1 LDQTAIR
8 PGRRPEQDPSAAGF
22 DERERRLISVIIK
35 AVNHASHQGSL
46 GVWGVES
53 GFWDV
58 TGHWRQAPASTLE
71 AVLDAMGAGA
81 QGPPPP
87 VLVTVRLD
95 HPLPPVSSGRLV
107 LEDGSEVEV
116 AGELPPDLT
125 PGYHLMEPRSGL
137 PYRLVAS
144 PGRAPMP
151 ADALWGFS
159 AQLYAARSRASW
171 GIGDL
176 ADLHRIGSWSKS
188 LGAGVVLI
196 NPLHASS
203 PVQAQQA
210 SPYFPGSRCCLNP
223 IYLAVDEV
231 PGASG
236 RAEVADAGTAGRA
249 LNERRLIDRDRIWAL
264 KATALEAIFCDFAGD
279 DEFDAYRVERGPA
292 LEAFATFCALAER
305 HGGVWQEWPAEFRRP
320 SAAAVGE
327 FASSPSGRL
336 RITYHAWLQWL
347 LDRQLVRASAQMGV
361 VQDLAV
367 GVDPGGADSW
377 IWQETFADGMRIGAP
392 PDEFNTRGQDWC
404 LPALDPWRMR
414 SAGYE
419 PWIESLRA
427 GFRHGYGL
435 RVDHVMG
442 LFRLYWI
449 PAGATPAEG
458 AYVRYPHH
466 DLLNI
471 LSLEAHRAGA
481 MVMGEDLGTV
491 ENEVRRDLAERQ
503 ILTYRLWWF
512 EADSPSTWPRAALG
526 AVSTHDLPTVAGL
539 FSGSDLETQRRLGLQ
554 PNEEA
559 SADLHRKLLRCT
571 GSSERTAVEEVI
583 TRTYADLA
591 EAPCVLVAA
600 TLEDALAIEERPNM
614 PGTLDEWPN
623 WSIALPVPLEELE
636 EAELPR
642 ALAEVLSED
651 RQQ

>member
-1 LDQTAIR
+1 
-8 PGRRPEQDPSAAGF
+8 
-22 DERERRLISVIIK
+22 
-35 AVNHASHQGSL
+35 
-46 GVWGVES
+46 VEK

-58 TGHWRQAPASTLE
+58 TGQWRQAPAPTLE
-71 AVLDAMGAGA
+71 AILEAMGAGGE
-81 QGPPPP
+81 GPPPP
-87 VLVTVRLD
+87 ALVTVRLD
-95 HPLPPVSSGRLV
+95 HPLPPVSPGLLH
-107 LEDGSEVEV
+107 LEDGGEVEV
-116 AGELPPDLT
+116 GEELPSDLP
-125 PGYHLMEPRSGL
+125 PGYHLMEPRTGL
-137 PYRLVAS
+137 PHRLVAS
-144 PGRAPMP
+144 PGRAPLP
-151 ADALWGFS
+151 ADELWGFS

-188 LGAGVVLI
+188 LGAGVLLI

-203 PVQAQQA
+203 PVHPQQP
-210 SPYFPGSRCCLNP
+210 SPYFPGSRCFVNP

-236 RAEVADAGTAGRA
+236 RPEAAEAGTAGRG

-264 KATALEAIFCDFAGD
+264 KSMALEAIFSDFQGD
-279 DEFDAYRVERGPA
+279 ADFDAYRVERGPA

-305 HGGVWQEWPAEFRRP
+305 YGGVWQEWPGEYRNPR
-320 SAAAVGE
+320 SEAVGE
-327 FASSPSGRL
+327 FALSPSGRQ

-367 GVDPGGADSW
+367 GVDPSGADSW
-377 IWQETFADGMRIGAP
+377 IWQETFADGMRVGAP
-392 PDEFNTRGQDWC
+392 PDEFNTLGQDWR
-404 LPALDPWRMR
+404 LPPLDPWRMR

-419 PWIESLRA
+419 PWIESLKA

-449 PAGATPAEG
+449 PTGATPAEG

-471 LSLEAHRAGA
+471 LTLEAHRAGA

-512 EADSPSTWPRAALG
+512 EPDSPSTWPRAALG
-526 AVSTHDLPTVAGL
+526 AVTTHDLPTVAGL
-539 FSGSDLETQRRLGLQ
+539 VSGSDLETQRRLGLH

-559 SADLHRKLLRCT
+559 SAALRRKLLRCT
-571 GSSERTAVEEVI
+571 GSSEQTAVEEVI

-600 TLEDALAIEERPNM
+600 TLEDALAVEERPNM
-614 PGTLDEWPN
+614 PGTVDEWPN
-623 WSIALPVPLEELE
+623 WCIALPVPLEEME
-636 EAELPR
+636 ESPLPR
-642 ALAEVLSED
+642 AIAEVLSED